1 MASNRIYI
9 GHLNRDAQKRDIEDL
24 FAGQGQI
31 RDINLKNG
39 FGFVEFED
47 SKAAEDAVSNFNG
60 KDLLGE
66 RIVVE
71 LAKGTRRETGRDR
84 RDDRGGRRDDRR
96 TRRNDNGPRYGVIVE
111 NLAVGTSW
119 QDLKDFMRKAGEV
132 SYADVRRDR
141 EGEGI
146 VEFSSYDSMKNALK
160 ELDGVDLK
168 GSRVTVR
175 ERRSTARSRSR
186 SRSRTPPRNRYRSRS
201 PRDRRRDDRSSTK
214 DNRRRRSSSQDDDR
228 RSSRK
233 DRDNRDNR
241 DNRRTERRDSDE

>member
-9 GHLNRDAQKRDIEDL
+9 GRLSRDAQKRDVEDL
-24 FAGQGQI
+24 FTGSGQI
-31 RDINLKNG
+31 RDVNLKNG

-47 SKAAEDAVSNFNG
+47 NQSAEEAVTNFNG
-60 KDLLGE
+60 KELLGE

-71 LAKGTRRETGRDR
+71 LAKGTRR
-84 RDDRGGRRDDRR
+84 DDRR
-96 TRRNDNGPRYGVIVE
+96 PRRNDNGPRYGVIVE

-141 EGEGI
+141 DGEGI

-168 GSRVTVR
+168 G
-175 ERRSTARSRSR
+175 
-186 SRSRTPPRNRYRSRS
+186 PPRNRYRSRS
-201 PRDRRRDDRSSTK
+201 PRDRRRDEKSSSK
-214 DNRRRRSSSQDDDR
+214 DTRRRRSDSQEDDR
-228 RSSRK
+228 RSSRR
-233 DRDNRDNR
+233 DRDSNS
-241 DNRRTERRDSDE
+241 RRSERRDSEE